1 MNFATWSIRNPIPS
15 LVLFMALSLAGIWGF
30 RHLGIK
36 EFPDLDLPT
45 VNVQLRLPGA
55 APSQLETEV
64 ARPVEDALATV
75 PGLRH
80 VTTRI
85 TDGLVAI
92 TIEFLLERPISG
104 LPPFPRTPS

>member
-15 LVLFMALSLAGIWGF
+15 IVLFVLLSLAGMVGF
-30 RHLGIK
+30 NSLGIK

>member
-1 MNFATWSIRNPIPS
+1 MNVSAWCIRNPIPA
-15 LVLFMALSLAGIWGF
+15 LMLFVLLSFGGINAF
-30 RHLGIK
+30 LSMK
-36 EFPDLDLPT
+36 VQNFPDLDLPT